1 MKAAKKL
8 VSLFLA
14 LVMVLSL
21 STIAMAD
28 GNNKPVVAK
37 TLEENERPTT
47 ISSVTIGG
55 IAAEFQVDGYG
66 TDANPNPDPDHAN
79 YDESQIF
86 IRATLPADTVEET
99 LKSLTVVINMNG
111 RSTVS
116 DGTLTDVS
124 GWSDNE
130 ETPHVYTAPNVD
142 FLNKFYTI
150 IVDDTTYILAA
161 GIDDDDQAQ
170 KAIPSTD
177 PLAISN
183 VKFNGT
189 TTAANVYR
197 VTVQNPCMG
206 NPYFVGNTNAAENGW
221 TFCNYYIS
229 ATNVPATDNTAAVPV
244 TFTKNASATLSGKIS
259 DISGTTS
266 GTTTAVTAKVDLRSN
281 DDDADNLALKVT
293 ANNNTRTYVMMVAF
307 ASENP
312 DGKISVTFGFDFSE
326 LKGTTWYT
334 GDVKTKA
341 DQIATAASAYFG
353 GTVDQPWG
361 TIRVDPNTSA
371 MTVLQRFMQSAGY
384 SEYDP
389 SSTYVAS
396 INGLAA
402 FDTTGADGWMYT
414 DSANGWSTTCNIPNV
429 GAADYTLTDGAR
441 ITWFFTTNYGIY
453 WG

>member
-21 STIAMAD
+21 STIAMAT
-28 GNNKPVVAK
+28 GNNKPVATQATSK
-37 TLEENERPTT
+37 PST
-47 ISSVTIGG
+47 IQLVTIGG
-55 IAAEFQVDGYG
+55 TPAVYQVDGYG
-66 TDANPNPDPDHAN
+66 NPNSPT
-79 YDESQIF
+79 YDNSQLF
-86 IRATLPADTVEET
+86 IRATLPATTTEES
-99 LKSLTVVINMNG
+99 LKSQTVIITMEDETTITG
-111 RSTVS
+111 
-116 DGTLTDVS
+116 GTLLSAGTGYTYDDVDYIYTINGVDLLNKS
-124 GWSDNE
+124 YTIVLDGHDNE
-130 ETPHVYTAPNVD
+130 NP
-142 FLNKFYTI
+142 
-150 IVDDTTYILAA
+150 YILAA
-161 GIDDDDQAQ
+161 GINDNNQAQ
-170 KAIPSTD
+170 VAIPSTD

-183 VKFNGT
+183 VVFNGA

-206 NPYFVGNTNAAENGW
+206 NPYFEGNTNTAENGW

-229 ATNVPATDNTAAVPV
+229 ATNVPAASNTAAVS
-244 TFTKNASATLSGKIS
+244 TTLTKNAAATLGGNVSNV
-259 DISGTTS
+259 SGTTD
-266 GTTTAVTAKVDLRSN
+266 VTATM
-281 DDDADNLALKVT
+281 NLSVTTPALTVT
-293 ANNNTRTYVMMVAF
+293 ANGNTRTYVMMVTF
-307 ASENP
+307 AS

-326 LKGTTWYT
+326 LKGTEWYT
-334 GDVKTKA
+334 GTVKTKA
-341 DQIATAASAYFG
+341 DEIAAAAAAYFG
-353 GTVDQPWG
+353 GTSAQPWG

-441 ITWFFTTNYGIY
+441 ITWFYTTNYGIY
-453 WG
+453 WH

>member
-14 LVMVLSL
+14 LVMALSL

-28 GNNKPVVAK
+28 GNGKPVATK
-37 TLEENERPTT
+37 APETAPTT

-55 IAAEFQVDGYG
+55 TDAEFQVDGYN
-66 TDANPNPDPDHAN
+66 NPSSPT
-79 YDESQIF
+79 YDESQVF
-86 IRATLPADTVEET
+86 IRATLPASTTEEA

-111 RSTVS
+111 KAIVS
-116 DGTLTDVS
+116 GGTLKNVT
-124 GWSDNE
+124 GWSDNKG
-130 ETPHVYTAPNVD
+130 TPHVYTAPNVD
-142 FLNKFYTI
+142 LLNKSYTI
-150 IVDDTTYILAA
+150 VVGSKTYILAA
-161 GIDDDDQAQ
+161 GIDDNNQAQ
-170 KAIPSTD
+170 VAIPSTD

-183 VKFNGT
+183 VVFNGA

-206 NPYFVGNTNAAENGW
+206 NPYFEGNTNTAENGW

-229 ATNVPATDNTAAVPV
+229 ATNVPAASNTAAVS
-244 TFTKNASATLSGKIS
+244 TTLTKNAAATLGGNVSNV
-259 DISGTTS
+259 SGTTD
-266 GTTTAVTAKVDLRSN
+266 VTATM
-281 DDDADNLALKVT
+281 NLSVTTPALTVT
-293 ANNNTRTYVMMVAF
+293 ANGNTRTYVMMVTF
-307 ASENP
+307 AS

-326 LKGTTWYT
+326 LKGTEWYT
-334 GDVKTKA
+334 GTVKTKA
-341 DQIATAASAYFG
+341 DQIAAAAATYFG
-353 GTVDQPWG
+353 GTSAQPWG

-371 MTVLQRFMQSAGY
+371 MTVLQQFMQSAGY

-402 FDTTGADGWMYT
+402 FNTTGRDGWMYT

-441 ITWFFTTNYGIY
+441 ITWFYTTNYGTY
-453 WG
+453 WH

>member
-1 MKAAKKL
+1 MKVAKKL

-21 STIAMAD
+21 TTIAMAD
-28 GNNKPVVAK
+28 GNGKPIATK
-37 TLEENERPTT
+37 APATAPTT

-55 IAAEFQVDGYG
+55 SNAEFQVDGYG
-66 TDANPNPDPDHAN
+66 TDAANPT
-79 YDESQIF
+79 YDESQVF
-86 IRATLPADTVEET
+86 IRATLPAATVEEA
-99 LKSLTVVINMNG
+99 LKSLDVTINMSG
-111 RSTVS
+111 SSRITG
-116 DGTLTDVS
+116 GTLQSAGTWAVT
-124 GWSDNE
+124 GTTNR
-130 ETPHVYTAPNVD
+130 VYTATGVN
-142 FLNKFYTI
+142 FLNESYTI
-150 IVDDTTYILAA
+150 VVGGKTYLLAA
-161 GIDDDDQAQ
+161 GINDNNQAQ
-170 KAIPSTD
+170 MAIDSTD

-183 VKFNGT
+183 VKFNSA
-189 TTAANVYR
+189 TTAASVYR
-197 VTVQNPCMG
+197 VTVQNPCIG
-206 NPYFVGNTNAAENGW
+206 SPYFVGNTNTTENGW

-229 ATNVPATDNTAAVPV
+229 ATNVPAASNTAAVS
-244 TFTKNASATLSGKIS
+244 TTLTKNAAATLGGNVSNVSGMT
-259 DISGTTS
+259 D
-266 GTTTAVTAKVDLRSN
+266 VTASM
-281 DDDADNLALKVT
+281 NLSVTTPALTVT
-293 ANNNTRTYVMMVAF
+293 ANGNTRTYVMMVAF

-326 LKGTTWYT
+326 LKGTEWYT
-334 GDVKTKA
+334 GNVKTKA
-341 DQIATAASAYFG
+341 DQIAAAAATYFG
-353 GTVDQPWG
+353 GTSAQPWG

-441 ITWFFTTNYGIY
+441 ITWFYTTNYGIY
-453 WG
+453 WH

>member
-14 LVMVLSL
+14 LVMALSL

-28 GNNKPVVAK
+28 GNGKPVATK
-37 TLEENERPTT
+37 APETAPTT

-55 IAAEFQVDGYG
+55 TDAEFQVDGYN
-66 TDANPNPDPDHAN
+66 NPSSPT
-79 YDESQIF
+79 YDESQVF
-86 IRATLPADTVEET
+86 IRATLPASTTEEA

-116 DGTLTDVS
+116 GGTLTNVS

-142 FLNKFYTI
+142 LLNKSYTI

-161 GIDDDDQAQ
+161 GINDNDQAQ
-170 KAIPSTD
+170 MAIDSTD

-183 VKFNGT
+183 VKFNGAET
-189 TTAANVYR
+189 TANVYR

-206 NPYFVGNTNAAENGW
+206 NPYFVGNPIAAENDW

-229 ATNVPATDNTAAVPV
+229 AQYVPTADSTAAVPA
-244 TFTKNASATLSGKIS
+244 TFTKNAAATLGGNVNSA
-259 DISGTTS
+259 SGTTD
-266 GTTTAVTAKVDLRSN
+266 VTASV
-281 DDDADNLALKVT
+281 NLSVVKPVLTVT
-293 ANNNTRTYVMMVAF
+293 ANGNTRTYVMAVTFRTA
-307 ASENP
+307 
-312 DGKISVTFGFDFSE
+312 GTILVTFGFDFSE
-326 LKGTTWYT
+326 LKGTDWYT
-334 GDVKTKA
+334 GDVKDKA
-341 DQIATAASAYFG
+341 DGIAAAAAAYFG

-361 TIRVDPNTSA
+361 VKEVAPGTSV
-371 MTVLQRFMQSAGY
+371 MTVLQEFMNSAGY
-384 SEYDP
+384 PEYDP
-389 SSTYVAS
+389 SSTYVSS

-402 FDTTGADGWMYT
+402 FDTSGMDGWMYT
-414 DSANGWSTTCNIPNV
+414 DSADGWSTSCNIPMV
-429 GAADYTLTDGAR
+429 GGADYVLTEGAR
-441 ITWFFTTNYGIY
+441 ITWFYTTNYGIY

>member
-1 MKAAKKL
+1 MKVAKKL

-21 STIAMAD
+21 STIAMAT
-28 GNNKPVVAK
+28 GNNKPVA
-37 TLEENERPTT
+37 TQATSRPSE
-47 ISSVTIGG
+47 IQLVTIGG
-55 IAAEFQVDGYG
+55 TNAVYQVDGYG
-66 TDANPNPDPDHAN
+66 NPNSPT
-79 YDESQIF
+79 YDDSQLF
-86 IRATLPADTVEET
+86 IRATLPATTTEES
-99 LKSLTVVINMNG
+99 LKSQTVIITMEDETTITG
-111 RSTVS
+111 
-116 DGTLTDVS
+116 GTLLSAGTGYTYDDVDYIYTINGVDLLNKS
-124 GWSDNE
+124 YTIVLDGHDNE
-130 ETPHVYTAPNVD
+130 NP
-142 FLNKFYTI
+142 
-150 IVDDTTYILAA
+150 YILAA
-161 GIDDDDQAQ
+161 GINDNNQAQ
-170 KAIPSTD
+170 VAIPSTD

-183 VKFNGT
+183 VVFNGA

-206 NPYFVGNTNAAENGW
+206 NPYFEGNTNTAENGW

-229 ATNVPATDNTAAVPV
+229 ATNVPAASNTAAVS
-244 TFTKNASATLSGKIS
+244 TTLTKNAAATLGGNVSNV
-259 DISGTTS
+259 SGTTD
-266 GTTTAVTAKVDLRSN
+266 VTATM
-281 DDDADNLALKVT
+281 NLSVTTPALTVT
-293 ANNNTRTYVMMVAF
+293 ANGNTRTYVMMVTF
-307 ASENP
+307 AS

-326 LKGTTWYT
+326 LKGTEWYT
-334 GDVKTKA
+334 GTVKTKA
-341 DQIATAASAYFG
+341 DEIAAAAAAYFG
-353 GTVDQPWG
+353 GTSAQPWG

-441 ITWFFTTNYGIY
+441 ITWFYTTNYGIY
-453 WG
+453 WH